1 MSERND
7 LNNGVELRDARL
19 KHYDDVAYMLN
30 AVWFKGE
37 KGERRYRDYLKEIS
51 PLIQQVGG
59 RNLKSF
65 IPQRGLVGEFDADLL
80 FFIEYP
86 SWQAY
91 KNFAN
96 SAEYHKLAY
105 MREEALDKQILIRCG
120 RPDRSFWG

>member
-1 MSERND
+1 MVVNS
-7 LNNGVELRDARL
+7 
-19 KHYDDVAYMLN
+19 K
-30 AVWFKGE
+30 
-37 KGERRYRDYLKEIS
+37 
-51 PLIQQVGG
+51 
-59 RNLKSF
+59 
-65 IPQRGLVGEFDADLL
+65 VGEFDADLL